1 MNGKLLRTGNALGL
15 TTTLLFAATALG
27 CTNEVTD
34 SRAGGTRAT
43 WWART
48 DGAPSAAP
56 STAATATPGTNDA
69 GAACDKEKFAP
80 KPALA
85 TPVSIVTPGAA
96 GLGTAAT
103 PDVADGAPVTTAA
116 DWDRLARTRLAAGDD
131 IGARVAALQ
140 ATARGPESAG
150 AWNTLGRAHL
160 KLGALREAAAAFTR
174 AVELNP
180 LSSHAHNNLGLVL
193 LYQGE
198 FEAAARELE
207 MSVGLAPVEPYMWNN
222 LGMAL
227 EHLGRVDDA
236 RDAYREGADMG
247 SKLAA
252 ANLAR
257 IADRTDPAVTEDL
270 EWIVD
275 PVPAL
280 HERDEL
286 GDPD

>member
-1 MNGKLLRTGNALGL
+1 MKPTRSRTGNALSL
-15 TTTLLFAATALG
+15 ATLLAFAAAPG

-34 SRAGGTRAT
+34 SRDGGAHAT
-43 WWART
+43 SWSRGSAT
-48 DGAPSAAP
+48 PAAVPATTASAAP
-56 STAATATPGTNDA
+56 ATGDA

-80 KPALA
+80 KPGVV
-85 TPVSIVTPGAA
+85 TPVSIVTPGVA
-96 GLGTAAT
+96 GLSARASLTA
-103 PDVADGAPVTTAA
+103 G
-116 DWDRLARTRLAAGDD
+116 DWERLARTRLAAGDGL
-131 IGARVAALQ
+131 GARAAALE
-140 ATARGPESAG
+140 AIARAAESAG
-150 AWNTLGRAHL
+150 TWNTLGRAHL
-160 KLGALREAAAAFTR
+160 QLGALREAAAAFTR
-174 AVELNP
+174 AVELSP

-207 MSVGLAPVEPYMWNN
+207 MAVGLAPVEPYMWNN

-227 EHLGRVDDA
+227 EHLGRVEDA
-236 RDAYREGADMG
+236 RDAYREGADAG

-257 IADRTDPAVTEDL
+257 IADRRDPAVTEDL